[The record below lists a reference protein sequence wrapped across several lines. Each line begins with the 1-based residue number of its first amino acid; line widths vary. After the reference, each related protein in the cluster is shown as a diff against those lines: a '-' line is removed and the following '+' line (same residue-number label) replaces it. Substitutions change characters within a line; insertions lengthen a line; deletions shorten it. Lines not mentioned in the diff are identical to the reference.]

1 MNLLPGIAYSN
12 VNHAGT
18 SLRQVIN
25 QLLSHSLPSSP
36 NCKNIIVNE
45 ITADICM
52 TGDEDKV
59 LPVISEL
66 LSSVV
71 SNARNGNIHITAEQ
85 FRDGVIL
92 EIQERNTYNGYAL
105 AYRVQ
110 SIEPQAAMLG
120 GYITM
125 KGKQQLVTT
134 ISFGF
139 PNQVNA
145 PSYDC

>member
-1 MNLLPGIAYSN
+1 MNLLPGTAYHG

-18 SLRQVIN
+18 SLRHVIN
-25 QLLSHSLPSSP
+25 QLLSDSLPSSV
-36 NCKNIIVNE
+36 NSKNIIVNE
-45 ITADICM
+45 IAAEICM
-52 TGDEDKV
+52 TANEEV
-59 LPVISEL
+59 LSVISEL
-66 LSSVV
+66 LVSVV
-71 SNARNGNIHITAEQ
+71 SNARNGKIHISAEQ
-85 FRDGVIL
+85 FKDGVIL

-125 KGKQQLVTT
+125 KGKQQLVTI

-139 PNQVNA
+139 PNQVSS
-145 PSYDC
+145 PVYDC